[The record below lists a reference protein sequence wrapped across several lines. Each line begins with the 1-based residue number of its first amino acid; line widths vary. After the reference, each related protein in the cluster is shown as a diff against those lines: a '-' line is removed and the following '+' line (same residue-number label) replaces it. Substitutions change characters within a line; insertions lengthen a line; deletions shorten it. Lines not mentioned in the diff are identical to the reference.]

1 MKKTHCMNF
10 LIYGIEIV
18 LGIIFVYYIFSCC
31 IYQLEHPSFKIT
43 FLSIILIL
51 TILFSIYKLLN
62 NKTFNHYS
70 LLIFIFSFLI
80 YALWG
85 IYAKTEP
92 VSDYEVLIKGANSVV
107 NRYF

>member
-18 LGIIFVYYIFSCC
+18 LGTILVYYIFSCC
-31 IYQLEHPSFKIT
+31 IYQLEHPTFKIT

-51 TILFSIYKLLN
+51 TMLFIIYKLIN
-62 NKTFNHYS
+62 NKNFKYYN

-80 YALWG
+80 YAVWG

>member
-1 MKKTHCMNF
+1 MELKLF
-10 LIYGIEIV
+10 LELFLFIIYFHV
-18 LGIIFVYYIFSCC
+18 VFTNW
-31 IYQLEHPSFKIT
+31 T

-51 TILFSIYKLLN
+51 TMLFIIYKLIN
-62 NKTFNHYS
+62 NKNFKYYN

-80 YALWG
+80 YAVWG